1 MKKALILCLLAH
13 SFARAE
19 IAPVPGPRDPQIQ
32 AINYDPDE
40 VVRLNTVPGYVL
52 VVEFA
57 PDERVET
64 MAAGVTSGWRITS
77 NNRGNLLFV
86 KQDMGANETNLTVI
100 TDERRYTFLL
110 APGYGRDTI
119 APYSVKFHY
128 PGTDSAPDLV
138 MEEYRRSYRFSG
150 ARKLRPIEMFDNGQS
165 TNIRWLPNIEL
176 PAVYALDS
184 GNQEMLVNGAMRGQY
199 YVIDTIAAKFRF
211 RSGDQNAVAA
221 RRPPAKRR

>member
-1 MKKALILCLLAH
+1 MKKALILYLLIH

-19 IAPVPGPRDPQIQ
+19 VAPVPGPRDPQIQ
-32 AINYDPDE
+32 AVNYDPDE

-57 PDERVET
+57 PDERIET
-64 MAAGVTSGWRITS
+64 MAAGLTNGWRITS

-86 KQDMGANETNLTVI
+86 KQDMGASETNLTVI

-110 APGYGRDTI
+110 APGYGREVI
-119 APYSVKFHY
+119 APYSVKFNY
-128 PGTDSAPDLV
+128 PGTDFAPDLV
-138 MEEYRRSYRFSG
+138 VEEYMRSYRFGG
-150 ARKLRPIEMFDNGQS
+150 AKKIRPIEMFDNGQS
-165 TNIRWLPNIEL
+165 TSIRWPPSAEL

-184 GNQEMLVNGAMRGQY
+184 ADREMLVNGAMRGKY

-211 RSGDQNAVAA
+211 RLDDQNAVAT
-221 RRPPAKRR
+221 RRPPVKRR